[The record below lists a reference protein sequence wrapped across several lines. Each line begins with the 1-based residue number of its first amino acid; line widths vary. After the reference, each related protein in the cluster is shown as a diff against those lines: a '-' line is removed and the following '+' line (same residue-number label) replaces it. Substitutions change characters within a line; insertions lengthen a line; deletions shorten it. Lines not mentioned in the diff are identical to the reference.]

1 MEFSNAVKKALADGE
16 LYHVNNIRRHAQNNW
31 QASAWM
37 LERKFPKK
45 YGRQDREMVP
55 EDEIP
60 DESPVFDPSLLTV
73 PELKQLTELG
83 AEVQELHDKGLPA
96 DAIEAEFTDLH
107 DKGTRNGK
115 GEAG

>member
-1 MEFSNAVKKALADGE
+1 MDFSNAVKKALADGE

-37 LERKFPKK
+37 FERKFPKK

-83 AEVQELHDKGLPA
+83 EQVKLLHAKGLPA
-96 DAIEAEFTDLH
+96 DAVEAEFEVIKA
-107 DKGTRNGK
+107 KGVNGNV
-115 GEAG
+115 